1 MKQFR
6 TLITIVVLMLSS
18 IAVSAQTSVETLTIG
33 VLVTDADINAD
44 HATEIRQAVQLAI
57 DEINDAGGV
66 DNANNSDIY
75 RLQAVFKDVANAD
88 EVAQAIAELT
98 QEGAI
103 AILGPESNALLP
115 DLSNLEVPL
124 LTMGSGLDGIYHQ
137 TSEFVYQLRAN
148 DDTLARIALL
158 FAVEELNAEDLA
170 VISAD
175 SRYGQIATNAI
186 LEDVAELDDVDLI
199 LDRTRNNT
207 SDVSAI
213 VADIVNDNPDTILVA
228 DRFDNFVGFMDELSA
243 SEWSGELV
251 YLYDNT
257 DLVTVSVNDDIDLYS
272 LSIWFNLADDQMSDD
287 FVDLYA
293 ETYGEMPSTLG
304 VLYYDGL
311 NLINAGLASAGD
323 DRVALSNWFDVNA
336 DYTGVQGNYTAG
348 NDSGELIRSA
358 FVLQVVDGR
367 LEEEQRYSFELDTF
381 TVVSQ

>member
-1 MKQFR
+1 MKQFG

-57 DEINDAGGV
+57 DEINDTGGV

-88 EVAQAIAELT
+88 DVAQAIAELT

-170 VISAD
+170 VVSAD

-186 LEDVAELDDVDLI
+186 LEDVAELEDVDLI

-213 VADIVNDNPDTILVA
+213 VADIVNDDPDTILVA
-228 DRFDNFVGFMDELSA
+228 DRFDNFAGFMDELSA
-243 SEWSGELV
+243 SEWSGEL
-251 YLYDNT
+251 
-257 DLVTVSVNDDIDLYS
+257 
-272 LSIWFNLADDQMSDD
+272 
-287 FVDLYA
+287 
-293 ETYGEMPSTLG
+293 
-304 VLYYDGL
+304 
-311 NLINAGLASAGD
+311 
-323 DRVALSNWFDVNA
+323 
-336 DYTGVQGNYTAG
+336 
-348 NDSGELIRSA
+348 
-358 FVLQVVDGR
+358 
-367 LEEEQRYSFELDTF
+367 
-381 TVVSQ
+381 